1 MSRLRAGVDRIADRI
16 GRGRDETWFADLTCT
31 GDGLARLAGENDSPG
46 LTLEEYAE
54 LPDNPRRQLVELVD
68 EPEPEAAQRLETVRE
83 HLAGV
88 LEARDAQ
95 P

>member
-16 GRGRDETWFADLTCT
+16 GRSRDEVWFIDFTCT
-31 GDGLARLAGENDSPG
+31 GDGLARQCGENDSPG

-68 EPEPEAAQRLETVRE
+68 DPEAEAQT
-83 HLAGV
+83 
-88 LEARDAQ
+88 
-95 P
+95 